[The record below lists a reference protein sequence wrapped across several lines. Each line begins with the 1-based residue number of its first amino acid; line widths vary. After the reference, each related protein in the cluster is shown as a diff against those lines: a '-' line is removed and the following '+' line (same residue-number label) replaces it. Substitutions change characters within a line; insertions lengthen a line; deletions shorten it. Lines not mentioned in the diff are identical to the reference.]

1 MRSNISFVFQI
12 LLYFLF
18 FIFLLKKRLAR
29 FVSKTHHVPFV
40 ANATTN
46 EAWKF
51 PFTIISDFSTDD
63 LFTKLNNVLN
73 ISTLDLTLTGS
84 LQHNM
89 VSDLVNGGFEFKFNK
104 LFAEQELKVDAGCFD
119 NIPTFYNRAGLDVNI
134 EANESYVRGDASIV
148 IRNYPF
154 DFAIS
159 VNHDITLHVENR

>member
-1 MRSNISFVFQI
+1 M
-12 LLYFLF
+12 
-18 FIFLLKKRLAR
+18 
-29 FVSKTHHVPFV
+29 PFV

-63 LFTKLNNVLN
+63 LYTKLNNVPN

-104 LFAEQELKVDAGCFD
+104 LFAEQDIKVDAGCSD
-119 NIPTFYNRAGLDVNI
+119 NIPTFYDRAGLDVNI
-134 EANESYVRGDASIV
+134 EANESYVRGDVSFV

-159 VNHDITLHVENR
+159 VNHDVTLHVENR